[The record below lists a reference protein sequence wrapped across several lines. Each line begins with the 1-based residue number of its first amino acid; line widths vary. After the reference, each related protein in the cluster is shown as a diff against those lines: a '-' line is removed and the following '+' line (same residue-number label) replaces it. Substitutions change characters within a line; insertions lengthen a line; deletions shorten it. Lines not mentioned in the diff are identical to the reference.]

1 MTAET
6 RLEPRRR
13 RLEGRGRG
21 QAALSV
27 FIWLAIFGAIV
38 VIFVVA
44 RVALRRA
51 PAVPRPVP
59 AGAGPVE
66 RAVTPARKEFAELTG
81 SPLLL
86 RAIASLGWDRPT
98 PVQSAAIP
106 VAREGRD
113 VVAIAPHRS
122 GHTGAYLIPALERQV
137 DREGL
142 RTVVLSPEAGG
153 VEHTAAVARKLSAE
167 AKLWV
172 GALDDREPTPAQL
185 RDLRAGFD
193 LLVATPRC
201 LGRLLDDQLVSLHE
215 LETLVL
221 DDADRLA
228 AETAGELDR
237 ILAATPER
245 RQVLLFATEAS
256 DALRRFARRVVPE
269 AVWLEAEAAVAVA
282 GPKPRAARTSSE
294 RKPRTAEAA
303 PAAGRLR
310 GTVRWF
316 NPAKGFGF
324 IAPDDG
330 EKDVFV
336 HYTAIRGDGF
346 RSLDEGQRVE
356 FTRVD
361 APKGPEADDVVR
373 L

>member
-1 MTAET
+1 M
-6 RLEPRRR
+6 
-13 RLEGRGRG
+13 
-21 QAALSV
+21 SV
-27 FIWLAIFGAIV
+27 FIWLAILGAIIL
-38 VIFVVA
+38 IFAVAIAVA
-44 RVALRRA
+44 RRRA
-51 PAVPRPVP
+51 PAAPQAAATGAAPVTSAAP
-59 AGAGPVE
+59 S
-66 RAVTPARKEFAELTG
+66 ARQFADLTG

-86 RAIASLGWDRPT
+86 RALASLGWDRPT

-106 VAREGRD
+106 AAREGRD
-113 VVAIAPHRS
+113 VVAIAPHHS
-122 GHTGAYLIPALERQV
+122 GHTGAYLLPALERQM
-137 DREGL
+137 DGEGL
-142 RTVVLSPEAGG
+142 CTVVLSPEAGG
-153 VEHTAAVARKLSAE
+153 VEHTAAVARKLSSE

-172 GALDDREPTPAQL
+172 GALDDREPTSAQL

-193 LLVATPRC
+193 VLVVTPRC
-201 LGRLLDDQLVSLHE
+201 LARLLDDQLVSLRE

-228 AETAGELDR
+228 AEASDELDR
-237 ILAATPER
+237 IMAEAPQR
-245 RQVLLFATEAS
+245 RQTLLFATQATNE
-256 DALRRFARRVVPE
+256 LKRLARRMAPD
-269 AVWLEAEAAVAVA
+269 AVWVEVDSAATAT
-282 GPKPRAARTSSE
+282 GRPRAPRPSNG
-294 RKPRTAEAA
+294 RKGRPDAAA